1 MIFILL
7 GVPLAIGLWVILS
20 LKKLDKKSTSRATS
34 ASVRRPQPDPR
45 VTKVIP
51 KATADGFKAVKTEGS
66 EATPEFDIKV
76 CLSKDRTL
84 REPAPSSDKREKWPP
99 PMFPEPTGD
108 EKELLAEEKKFRKMA
123 TALKKEKRYDEAVE
137 CLRKAR
143 EFEYRTSFYYDCR
156 TLLRVPEYLIL
167 AKRFDEAFDEAMAI
181 ANFKWPVAGM
191 VDGTMDEAK
200 GWLRGEALRVAMR
213 AGHGADD
220 SAKVREV
227 HRLMKEEEEA
237 IGRGRVADIKKE
249 FEKHYRDS
257 GCDVGRITE
266 HCDCVPVVLLKKWN
280 GRYISV
286 LGKVK
291 GLPTLDDAYEAGIF
305 AADCCSHR
313 VYPVFPEFDDLPK
326 WLIEK
331 IGLTGA

>member
-1 MIFILL
+1 MMRQLSVFGRQGSLN
-7 GVPLAIGLWVILS
+7 IGLVSITTAGLCCVCP
-20 LKKLDKKSTSRATS
+20 STLFLQS
-34 ASVRRPQPDPR
+34 ALMRHLTRRWP
-45 VTKVIP
+45 
-51 KATADGFKAVKTEGS
+51 
-66 EATPEFDIKV
+66 
-76 CLSKDRTL
+76 L
-84 REPAPSSDKREKWPP
+84 RISS
-99 PMFPEPTGD
+99 G
-108 EKELLAEEKKFRKMA
+108 LQ
-123 TALKKEKRYDEAVE
+123 
-137 CLRKAR
+137 
-143 EFEYRTSFYYDCR
+143 
-156 TLLRVPEYLIL
+156 
-167 AKRFDEAFDEAMAI
+167 
-181 ANFKWPVAGM
+181 
-191 VDGTMDEAK
+191 
-200 GWLRGEALRVAMR
+200 R

-249 FEKHYRDS
+249 FEKHYRDL

-313 VYPVFPEFDDLPK
+313 VYPVFPEFDELPK
-326 WLIEK
+326 WLVEK
-331 IGLTGA
+331 IGPIGA